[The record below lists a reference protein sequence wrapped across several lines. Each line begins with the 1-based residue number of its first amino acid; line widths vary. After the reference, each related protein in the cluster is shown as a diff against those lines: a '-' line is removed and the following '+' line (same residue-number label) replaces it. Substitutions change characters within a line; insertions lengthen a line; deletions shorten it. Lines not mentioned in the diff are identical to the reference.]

1 MKKLLSFTVVT
12 LLLMGE
18 GWFWYEQSYGT
29 TDYYTKITSKGERV
43 SIGRGS
49 GREHFRY
56 STT

>member
-12 LLLMGE
+12 LLLMGG

-29 TDYYTKITSKGERV
+29 TDYYTKITS
-43 SIGRGS
+43 IGRGS

>member
-1 MKKLLSFTVVT
+1 
-12 LLLMGE
+12 MGG